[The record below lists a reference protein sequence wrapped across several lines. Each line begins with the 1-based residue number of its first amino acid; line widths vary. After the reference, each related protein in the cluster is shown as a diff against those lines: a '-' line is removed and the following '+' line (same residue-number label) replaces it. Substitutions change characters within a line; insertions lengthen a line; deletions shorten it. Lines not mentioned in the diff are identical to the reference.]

1 MAVRYFFTRRQPEVS
16 RILLIES
23 GSRYLLEGIIS
34 GIHDTYGAGVFV
46 DLVTCYPG
54 LPEGFGTENT
64 TVYRVTDY
72 RGRAGRARLYSELAR
87 NRYSIAGMICSAEP
101 IMTKWKWA
109 LAARLPAK
117 IFILNEN
124 GDYFW
129 LDYGH
134 WSVIRHFALYR
145 AGLAGAGAVRTLAR
159 LALFPFTLLFLLSY
173 AAAVH
178 LARLFRKPVTQ

>member
-1 MAVRYFFTRRQPEVS
+1 MRYFFTRLEPKAS

-23 GSRYLLEGIIS
+23 GSRYLLEGLIS
-34 GIHDTYGAGVFV
+34 GIRTTYGTEILV

-54 LPEGFGTENT
+54 LPEGFDSAST

-72 RGRAGRARLYSELAR
+72 RGRAGRARLYRELAR

-101 IMTKWKWA
+101 IMTKWKWS

-129 LDYGH
+129 IDYGH
-134 WSVIRHFALYR
+134 SALIRHFALFR
-145 AGLAGAGAVRTLAR
+145 MGLAGAGAVRTLAR
-159 LALFPFTLLFLLSY
+159 LALFPFTLLFLLAY
-173 AAAVH
+173 AAFAH
-178 LARLFRKPVTQ
+178 LTRSSEKVTP

>member
-1 MAVRYFFTRRQPEVS
+1 MRYFFTRRQPDVS
-16 RILLIES
+16 RILLIE
-23 GSRYLLEGIIS
+23 GLIS
-34 GIHDTYGAGVFV
+34 GIRGTYGPTVFV

-54 LPEGFGTENT
+54 LPEGFDPAGTA
-64 TVYRVTDY
+64 VYRVTDY
-72 RGRAGRARLYSELAR
+72 RGRAGRARLYRELAR

-101 IMTKWKWA
+101 IMTKWKWS

-117 IFILNEN
+117 FFILNEN

-129 LDYGH
+129 IDCGH

-159 LALFPFTLLFLLSY
+159 LALFPFTLLFLLRY
-173 AAAVH
+173 AAMVH
-178 LARLFRKPVTQ
+178 LSRRVRVERARP